1 MKLDKG
7 LKSTTTDHDDHVSI
21 TNSSGTNLHVLNS
34 FNESDKA
41 LKTVYENTL
50 TLFSTIEGKE
60 VIEDKQTASIKLT
73 GNTFTYD
80 GKTLPGFSY
89 NLLFVEPKIYFPI
102 SIAYV
107 SNLDGPYGSI
117 TVTEKEKK
125 ILKESAWSFYQRIL
139 AYPTSDLALDFL
151 QALKESAHV
160 GNVDAVDAYF
170 QATKSYKDL
179 DFKSVQLVM
188 SYMKNYAG
196 AWCKN
201 QSECTFYLYA
211 SLDKEKPLKLQEPVL
226 IGRLEFTKQDLSFP
240 KIDLTKGYTIS
251 FKDDNGID
259 IPVEFLRGL
268 FREDSL
274 SLSLAPTFMPKSR
287 LDGNIKEDEII
298 PFIYGQV
305 NGISVVG
312 VKEKIVP
319 NEKPS
324 QGTPYAF
331 WSFDSFSKL
340 VAASVLGGLI
350 LLAIYATAK
359 FVYAKIRAK
368 MQIRDSEVS
377 DGQLEAEHAEESVVT
392 IEDGRTLNGE
402 TESLANDNLRELLEL
417 QNLPSS
423 SNFREVAINRLHESI
438 KSARCIEYHNLL
450 LREEDL
456 IQQWIKLK
464 GVSPELQKCVDDIR
478 EARIRPEGLKIL
490 NLQEFM
496 DLLASRYD
504 DLVKIHQF
512 IKSEISQDTIKN
524 IQEKSEEIDESLR
537 RFEESFAELREVGAE
552 DVEQTKVKELEI
564 IGGLALEEESIV

>member
-1 MKLDKG
+1 M
-7 LKSTTTDHDDHVSI
+7 
-21 TNSSGTNLHVLNS
+21 NS

-60 VIEDKQTASIKLT
+60 VIEDKQTASIKPT

-139 AYPTSDLALDFL
+139 AYPASDLALDFL

-170 QATKSYKDL
+170 QVTKSYKDL

-201 QSECTFYLYA
+201 QSEFTFYLYA

-251 FKDDNGID
+251 FKDDNGTD

-298 PFIYGQV
+298 PLIYGQV

-359 FVYAKIRAK
+359 FLYAKIRAK
-368 MQIRDSEVS
+368 MQPRDSEVS
-377 DGQLEAEHAEESVVT
+377 DGQLEAEHAEASVVT
-392 IEDGRTLNGE
+392 IEDRRTLNGE

-438 KSARCIEYHNLL
+438 KSARCIEYHSLL

-456 IQQWIKLK
+456 IQQWIELK

-478 EARIRPEGLKIL
+478 KARIRPEGLKSL
-490 NLQEFM
+490 NLREFM

-504 DLVKIHQF
+504 DLIKIHKV
-512 IKSEISQDTIKN
+512 IKSEFSEISQDAIKN

-537 RFEESFAELREVGAE
+537 KFEESFADLREVGAK

-564 IGGLALEEESIV
+564 GGGLALEEESIV